1 LHTRL
6 MIFLALTRE
15 EPIGTIRPDGEVMHV
30 HYPTQ
35 ESHRRAAR
43 LQRRIA
49 MEFDALFKPLSER
62 KRERKLATIER
73 RKVGR
78 GWASVH
84 QCGGA
89 AMAEDIS
96 RGVVDHRGEVFN
108 YPGLYVSDA
117 SIFPAAPC
125 CGPHYTILAQSD
137 RISRQIIA
145 DAST

>member
-1 LHTRL
+1 
-6 MIFLALTRE
+6 
-15 EPIGTIRPDGEVMHV
+15 
-30 HYPTQ
+30 
-35 ESHRRAAR
+35 
-43 LQRRIA
+43 
-49 MEFDALFKPLSER
+49 
-62 KRERKLATIER
+62 
-73 RKVGR
+73 
-78 GWASVH
+78 VH